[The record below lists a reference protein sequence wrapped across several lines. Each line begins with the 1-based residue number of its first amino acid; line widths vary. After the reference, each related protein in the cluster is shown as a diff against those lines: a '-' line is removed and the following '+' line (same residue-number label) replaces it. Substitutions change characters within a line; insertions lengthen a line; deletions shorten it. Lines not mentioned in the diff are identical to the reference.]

1 MVGSE
6 LAPLSRIQTSW
17 RDACALVAYLPRSV
31 VLPGVW
37 GCLLTVGKQLGR
49 RPEPANRL

>member
-1 MVGSE
+1 MQWAFFFFIFLIYYVVGSE
-6 LAPLSRIQTSW
+6 SAVLSRIQTSW

-37 GCLLTVGKQLGR
+37 AVC
-49 RPEPANRL
+49 